1 MKLVTEVGAS
11 VWSVT
16 PGAKEEFP
24 EESPAGKFDTFKQEM
39 LNFDCMLTTSPYISF
54 ISNSGC
60 LNWEKILESVE

>member
-39 LNFDCMLTTSPYISF
+39 LNFDLYAHNFPLYI
-54 ISNSGC
+54 
-60 LNWEKILESVE
+60 LH